1 MTPKEYAKAHGIII
15 PDAIRVLDGSR
26 RLDQV
31 KTEWNVGEILKYSF
45 PDPNWIV
52 PGLIPEGLSILGGR
66 PKTGKSWLMLQAMSV
81 ISRGGTFFNQECEP
95 KKCLYLALEDN
106 PRRIKNRL
114 LTQNLNPSEEN
125 LTIRTSLPKPL
136 DKGGMKW
143 LREEIEKNQ
152 YQFIAIDTISR
163 AIQRKLRQTSNDD
176 MGEVYDGL
184 QEMSL
189 DLSVALTLIDHLN
202 KMYKDVDFLDAIT
215 GATSKT
221 GVADAILGLR
231 KERRKQEATLETTGR
246 DISENEFVL
255 EFDRERCIWKMLG
268 DKDEIISDKTLA
280 RLVGVIQN
288 LEDGAV
294 QSKLP
299 EVLKWSKSYVSKI
312 VNQGI
317 KEGLIIRTGRGEPLV
332 AYTPY
337 EKKVKD
343 DMIRI
348 MSNNGRLT

>member
-1 MTPKEYAKAHGIII
+1 MTPAKYAKTHGIFVS
-15 PDAIRVLDGSR
+15 DAVRVLDGER

-31 KTEWNVGEILKYSF
+31 KTEWNVDEILKYSF

-66 PKTGKSWLMLQAMSV
+66 PKTGKSWLILQAMSV
-81 ISRGGTFFNQECEP
+81 ISRGGTFFNQECKP

-143 LREEIEKNQ
+143 LKEEIEKNQ

-176 MGEVYDGL
+176 MGEVYDSL

-280 RLVGVIQN
+280 KLVGVIQN
-288 LEDGAV
+288 LGDGAV

-299 EVLKWSKSYVSKI
+299 GALKWSKSYVSKI

-317 KEGLIIRTGRGEPLV
+317 KEGLIIRTGRGEPLL

-343 DMIRI
+343 DMVRI